1 MDNKSSIIG
10 FVIYFWIFQISAF
23 LNLPSFIQN
32 FIQNLTGFI
41 VSSSSA
47 ASTRCPLRTAS

>member
-23 LNLPSFIQN
+23 LIILDELLYVYIK
-32 FIQNLTGFI
+32 
-41 VSSSSA
+41 VS
-47 ASTRCPLRTAS
+47 T

>member
-23 LNLPSFIQN
+23 LMMRLFGLEI
-32 FIQNLTGFI
+32 GRAH
-41 VSSSSA
+41 V
-47 ASTRCPLRTAS
+47 